1 MAQINPPHVL
11 YIDDDEGVRR
21 LVQKA
26 LTKNGFEVSLA
37 HDGYEGLAL
46 LKKHRFSAIGLDH
59 FLPGHDGFDV
69 FEMLNQ
75 QADCPPIVYV
85 TGSEDINLA
94 IQALRVGASDFVIKD
109 VEGHFLAL
117 LGRAFAA
124 AIDRDRLKR
133 EKEQAEQDMREANA
147 RLAQLNAKQT
157 IMLREMNHR
166 IGNSLQLITS
176 MIRMQS
182 MSTQDKEAR
191 QVLQQAI
198 ERVIAVSQ
206 VHQRLYTSDD
216 ILFVQMR
223 PYINQILS
231 DHRITAE
238 AQECSLLIDAVD
250 CRLETDQAIAIG
262 IIVTELVTNS
272 LRHAYPG
279 GNGPIRVFLKTP
291 DAATCQLIVED
302 DGIGLQPAH
311 RSSAIGAKIIDG
323 MAKRLKSKLDIE
335 ARDIGTRLIVTFP
348 ISTPQSEESAA

>member
-1 MAQINPPHVL
+1 MTQITPTRVL
-11 YIDDDEGVRR
+11 YIDDDQGVGR
-21 LVQKA
+21 LVEKA
-26 LTKNGFEVSLA
+26 LTKSGFLVSLA
-37 HDGYEGLAL
+37 RDGEEGLAL
-46 LKKHRFSAIGLDH
+46 LKKYRFGAVGLDH
-59 FLPGHDGFDV
+59 FLPGHDGFEV
-69 FEMLNQ
+69 FNMLNAQ
-75 QADCPPIVYV
+75 PDCPPIVYV

-94 IQALRVGASDFVIKD
+94 IQALRIGCSDFVIKD

-117 LGRAFAA
+117 LDRAFAA

-216 ILFVQMR
+216 IQFVQMR

-231 DHRITAE
+231 DHKITAE
-238 AQECSLLIDAVD
+238 ALGGSLQIDVAD
-250 CRLETDQAIAIG
+250 CRLETDQAIALG
-262 IIVTELVTNS
+262 IIVTELVANS
-272 LRHAYPG
+272 LHHAYPDG
-279 GNGPIRVFLKTP
+279 GGPIRVSFQNIDPT
-291 DAATCQLIVED
+291 TSRLIVED
-302 DGIGLQPAH
+302 DGIGLKAEH
-311 RSSAIGAKIIDG
+311 RVAAIGAKIVDG
-323 MAKRLKSKLDIE
+323 MAKRLKSKLEIE
-335 ARDIGTRLIVTFP
+335 PRETGTRLAVTFP
-348 ISTPQSEESAA
+348 TSPAQSEESAA